1 MNIRKQYHVAI
12 IGATGAVGKELLHQ
26 LEKRHF
32 PIVSLSCLASKRSMG
47 QTVPFKNSLIP
58 LQMLTENSF
67 NGIDIAFFAA
77 GKEVSKHYIPLALEQ
92 KTFVIDSSSA
102 FRKEKEIPL
111 VIPEIN
117 SDAIKE
123 HQLICSPNCVASI
136 LLMVLAPLHKKQPI
150 IRIVASTYQA
160 FSGGGNQEVEKLK
173 NATQAFLNEKTPSYY
188 AFNLFLHPTP
198 KGEDDYLDEERK
210 VIEETKKIL
219 DDPTIEMSVTCV
231 RVPTLRVHSIS
242 LNVEFNGPMSKQEAL
257 TILSQSKGIAFMENP
272 TPFAVSEQDPVFYG
286 RVREDKSRPNC
297 LDFFVMGD
305 QLLKGAALNA
315 VQIAETITMRQLCHS
330 P

>member
-12 IGATGAVGKELLHQ
+12 IGATGAVGNALLQQ
-26 LEKRHF
+26 LEKRNF
-32 PIVSLSCLASKRSMG
+32 PIASLSCFASKRSMG
-47 QTVPFKNSLIP
+47 QTVQFKNSSLP
-58 LQMLTENSF
+58 LQLLTENSF
-67 NGIDIAFFAA
+67 KDVDIAFFAA
-77 GKEVSKHYIPLALEQ
+77 GKEVSKLYVPLALAQ
-92 KTFVIDSSSA
+92 KTWVIDSSSA
-102 FRKEKEIPL
+102 FRKEVPL

-150 IRIVASTYQA
+150 KRIVASTYQA
-160 FSGGGNQEVEKLK
+160 FSGGGNQEVEKMK

-198 KGEDDYLDEERK
+198 KGEDDYLEEERK

-242 LNVEFNGPMSKQEAL
+242 LNVEFNGPMSKHEAL
-257 TILSQSKGIAFMENP
+257 TILSQSAGIAFMENP
-272 TPFAVSEQDPVFYG
+272 TPFAVSQQDPVFYG
-286 RVREDKSRPNC
+286 RVREDKSRQHC

-315 VQIAETITMRQLCHS
+315 VQIAETITMRQPCHL